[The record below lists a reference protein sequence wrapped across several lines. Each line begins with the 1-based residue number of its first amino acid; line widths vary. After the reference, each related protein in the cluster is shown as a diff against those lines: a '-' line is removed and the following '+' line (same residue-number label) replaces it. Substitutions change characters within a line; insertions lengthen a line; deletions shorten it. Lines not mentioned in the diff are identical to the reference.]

1 MWQNLPLLGW
11 CKEMVESVAKRVL
24 LGLGF
29 GGKKQRAR
37 ELANAIPEASDEDNR
52 LLAVAARYS
61 MANKFRLWAAL
72 QAVQHVGRRQIP
84 GDLVECGVWKGG
96 NLILFALMAKRL
108 GLDRRVWGYDTF
120 EGMSEP
126 TAADVHYKT
135 NVKAHAEWLS
145 NQKEGGLNTWCY
157 SPYEEV
163 ERNFRNEVGASQLTL
178 VKGKVEDTLDQP
190 ANVPEQIA
198 ILRLD
203 TDWYESTKKELEVL
217 YPRLQKGGVLLI
229 DDYGVWSGARKA
241 VDEYFA
247 GNPVWLHRIDNSARL
262 HIKD

>member
-1 MWQNLPLLGW
+1 MG
-11 CKEMVESVAKRVL
+11 KSVAKRVL
-24 LGLGF
+24 LGLGI
-29 GGKKQRAR
+29 GRKKQRAR
-37 ELANAIPEASDEDNR
+37 ELASAIPEASDDDNR
-52 LLAVAARYS
+52 ILAVAARYS

-72 QAVQHVGRRQIP
+72 QAVQHIGRRQIP

-96 NLILFALMAKRL
+96 NLILFGLMAKEL
-108 GLDRRVWGYDTF
+108 GLDRRIWGYDTF

-126 TAADVHYKT
+126 TAADVHFKT
-135 NVKAHAEWLS
+135 NVEAHAEWLS
-145 NQKEGGLNTWCY
+145 NQKAEGLNTWCY

-163 ERNFRNEVGASQLTL
+163 ERNFRNEVGASELTL

-190 ANVPEQIA
+190 ANIPDRIA
-198 ILRLD
+198 VLRLD

-247 GNPVWLHRIDNSARL
+247 GNPVWLHRIDHSARL
-262 HIKD
+262 LIKD

>member
-1 MWQNLPLLGW
+1 MD
-11 CKEMVESVAKRVL
+11 KSAVKHVL
-24 LGLGF
+24 LTLGF
-29 GGKKQRAR
+29 GRKKQRAR
-37 ELANAIPEASDEDNR
+37 ERANAIPEASDEDNR
-52 LLAVAARYS
+52 VLAVAARYS
-61 MANKFRLWAAL
+61 MTNKFRLWAAL
-72 QAVQHVGRRQIP
+72 QAVQHVSRRQVP
-84 GDLVECGVWKGG
+84 GDFVECGVWKGG
-96 NLILFALMAKRL
+96 NLILFGLMAKRL
-108 GLDRRVWGYDTF
+108 GLDRHVWGYDTF

-126 TAADVHYKT
+126 TAADVQYGT
-135 NVKAHAEWLS
+135 DVKAHAEWLS
-145 NQKEGGLNTWCY
+145 NQKDDGLNTWCY

-163 ERNFRNEVGASQLTL
+163 ERNFRNEVGASKLTL

-247 GNPVWLHRIDNSARL
+247 DNAVWLHRIDHSARL